1 MNTYAVLLRG
11 INVGGKNKVSMAD
24 LKQHLEVAGY
34 KDMQTYI
41 NSGNVVL
48 SSDKNTSK
56 IKSDIESRLP
66 KWFKLD
72 SDLLKVHVV
81 SSDTIREVVLS
92 KPTHFGEEPTQY
104 HSDVIFLIDIDPDDA
119 FHIFQ
124 PNPLVDKVWKGEKVI
139 YSQRL
144 SAERT
149 KSRLN
154 KIMSSPLYKSMTIR
168 NWNTTLKLYEMI
180 NDRHVKN

>member
-11 INVGGKNKVSMAD
+11 INVGGKNRVSMAD
-24 LKQHLEVAGY
+24 LKQQLETIGY
-34 KDMQTYI
+34 NDVKTYI

-48 SSDKNTSK
+48 SSDKDVSE

-66 KWFKLD
+66 KWFELD
-72 SDLLKVHVV
+72 SELLKVHVV
-81 SSDTIREVVLS
+81 SGDVLRAVVQS
-92 KPTHFGEEPTQY
+92 KPARFGEEPTKY
-104 HSDVIFLIDIDPDDA
+104 HSDVIFLIDIDADDA
-119 FHIFQ
+119 FSVFQ
-124 PNPLVDKVWKGEKVI
+124 PHPEVDKIWKGKDVI

-154 KIMSSPLYKSMTIR
+154 KIMGSPLYKSMTIR

-180 NDRHVKN
+180 NNSGS